1 MFQLRV
7 LVVSDH
13 TCTLGAVLSPASV
26 GDFRMVSSP
35 VNEVVTR

>member
-1 MFQLRV
+1 MFQFRV
-7 LVVSDH
+7 EVLSDH

-35 VNEVVTR
+35 VKEVVTR